1 MTGKIL
7 VPVDFSSHT
16 KVFCSYAIYLAK
28 LTGKD
33 IILFHSFF
41 DQIYSSDGGFATGF
55 ESGIMLTDEIIL
67 DFYRKKEIR
76 LNEIAKEMRDSLIT
90 QGSPTFCDLPDGK
103 RQSGG
108 PGPECHIQDGAG
120 YDRYGLKRDG

>member
-1 MTGKIL
+1 MIFPTTPRFL
-7 VPVDFSSHT
+7 
-16 KVFCSYAIYLAK
+16 CSYAIYLAK

-41 DQIYSSDGGFATGF
+41 DQIYFSDGGFATGF

-76 LNEIAKEMRDSLIT
+76 LNEIAKEMMDSLIT
-90 QGSPTFCDLPDGK
+90 QGSPAVSVTC
-103 RQSGG
+103 QMESGN
-108 PGPECHIQDGAG
+108 PEVQIPECHIQDGAG